1 MFLNRL
7 DIEKIS
13 KISKSFSNSE
23 VFEIKQD
30 TSSGIGAVT
39 TLHVQTTIHG
49 IEHKRWVHIKYID
62 LSESIEE
69 FKKQ

>member
-7 DIEKIS
+7 DIEKMN
-13 KISKSFSNSE
+13 KISKSFSNTE

-49 IEHKRWVHIKYID
+49 IEEDFEGQFVITISSTANW
-62 LSESIEE
+62 
-69 FKKQ
+69 

>member
-7 DIEKIS
+7 DIEKMN
-13 KISKSFSNSE
+13 KISKSFSNTE

-49 IEHKRWVHIKYID
+49 IEEDFEGQFVITISSTENW
-62 LSESIEE
+62 
-69 FKKQ
+69 

>member
-7 DIEKIS
+7 DIEKMN
-13 KISKSFSNSE
+13 KISKSFSNTE

-49 IEHKRWVHIKYID
+49 IEED
-62 LSESIEE
+62 FEGE
-69 FKKQ
+69 FVITISSTANW

>member
-1 MFLNRL
+1 MFLNRF

-49 IEHKRWVHIKYID
+49 IEEDFEGQFVITISSTENW
-62 LSESIEE
+62 
-69 FKKQ
+69 

>member
-1 MFLNRL
+1 MFLNRI
-7 DIEKIS
+7 DIEKIN
-13 KISKSFSNSE
+13 KITKSFSNTE

-49 IEHKRWVHIKYID
+49 IEGEFAITI
-62 LSESIEE
+62 SSIENW
-69 FKKQ
+69 

>member
-7 DIEKIS
+7 DIEKMN
-13 KISKSFSNSE
+13 KISKSFSNTE

-49 IEHKRWVHIKYID
+49 IEED
-62 LSESIEE
+62 FEGE
-69 FKKQ
+69 FVITISSTENW

>member
-7 DIEKIS
+7 DIEKMN
-13 KISKSFSNSE
+13 KISKSFSNTE

-49 IEHKRWVHIKYID
+49 IEEDFEGQFVITISYT
-62 LSESIEE
+62 ENC
-69 FKKQ
+69 

>member
-1 MFLNRL
+1 MILNRI
-7 DIEKIS
+7 DIEEINKIT
-13 KISKSFSNSE
+13 KLFSNSE

-49 IEHKRWVHIKYID
+49 IEG
-62 LSESIEE
+62 E
-69 FKKQ
+69 FATTISSTENW

>member
-49 IEHKRWVHIKYID
+49 IEEDFEGQFVITI
-62 LSESIEE
+62 SSIENW
-69 FKKQ
+69 

>member
-13 KISKSFSNSE
+13 KISKSFSNTE

-39 TLHVQTTIHG
+39 TLHVPTTIHG
-49 IEHKRWVHIKYID
+49 IEEDFEGQFVITISSTANW
-62 LSESIEE
+62 
-69 FKKQ
+69 

>member
-1 MFLNRL
+1 MFLNRI
-7 DIEKIS
+7 DIEEINKIT
-13 KISKSFSNSE
+13 KLFSNSE

-49 IEHKRWVHIKYID
+49 IEEDFEGQFVITISSTANW
-62 LSESIEE
+62 
-69 FKKQ
+69 

>member
-1 MFLNRL
+1 MFLNRI
-7 DIEKIS
+7 DIEEINKIT
-13 KISKSFSNSE
+13 KLFSNSE

-49 IEHKRWVHIKYID
+49 IEG
-62 LSESIEE
+62 E
-69 FKKQ
+69 FAITISSTENW

>member
-1 MFLNRL
+1 MFLNRI
-7 DIEKIS
+7 DIEKMN
-13 KISKSFSNSE
+13 KISKSFSNTE

-49 IEHKRWVHIKYID
+49 IEG
-62 LSESIEE
+62 E
-69 FKKQ
+69 FATTISSTENW

>member
-1 MFLNRL
+1 MFLNRI
-7 DIEKIS
+7 DIEEINKIT
-13 KISKSFSNSE
+13 KLFSNSE

-49 IEHKRWVHIKYID
+49 IEED
-62 LSESIEE
+62 FEGE
-69 FKKQ
+69 FVITISSTANW

>member
-7 DIEKIS
+7 DIEKIGR
-13 KISKSFSNSE
+13 ISKSFSNSE

-30 TSSGIGAVT
+30 TSTGIGAVT

-49 IEHKRWVHIKYID
+49 LEGD
-62 LSESIEE
+62 FEGE
-69 FKKQ
+69 FVINISSTENW

>member
-13 KISKSFSNSE
+13 KISKSFSNTE

-49 IEHKRWVHIKYID
+49 IEEDFEGQFVITISSTANW
-62 LSESIEE
+62 
-69 FKKQ
+69 

>member
-13 KISKSFSNSE
+13 KISKSFSNTE

-49 IEHKRWVHIKYID
+49 IEED
-62 LSESIEE
+62 FEGE
-69 FKKQ
+69 FVITISSTANC

>member
-13 KISKSFSNSE
+13 KISKSFSNTE

-49 IEHKRWVHIKYID
+49 IEEDFEGQFVITISSTENW
-62 LSESIEE
+62 
-69 FKKQ
+69 